1 MHLIVIHLLPLLGNV
16 LALRNERLALLQRIS
31 YEFGDIG
38 AFHFGPHMVPVL
50 NSPELIRQALVEQE
64 ANFEKTAT
72 VRALGTPVLGNGV
85 FFSEGEEHRRQ
96 RKLLAPLFQHRHVQ
110 EYAETMITCTS
121 HLQEEWADGKTL
133 NIADEM
139 TRLTLWIIGK
149 ILFGADISGEES
161 ELGEVLTYTFRH
173 FTDAVVNPLRLPQS
187 WPTPQNRRARQAI
200 ERINATLYRLIEAR
214 RQSGE
219 ERGDFL
225 SMLLHAQDEEHTT
238 SLSNRQI
245 RDEALGLFV
254 AGHETTANALTWC
267 WYLLSQHPEIY
278 ARMQAEGDR
287 VLAGRVP
294 TLADLPNLPYT
305 LQVFKET
312 LRLYPPVY
320 ASTRRAISSVRLG
333 GYRIPKGAS
342 VVIKDLDNACSWR
355 QRATIKFLYHQ
366 TPGIFQALWLLLQM
380 QVHPGCMQRLFKQAL
395 NPECAYPFEE
405 PLPIGALN
413 RRKRSRGSV
422 PSGNALTEVLGDRE
436 QRRIA
441 ILPISDRYS
450 PTWRALQMTNLRRLP
465 ITWTDEDRDHE
476 HLTGLVP
483 FEHLLHFPA
492 IVGIGDKIIGTEQEK
507 ENISRTPG
515 TMAFLF

>member
-1 MHLIVIHLLPLLGNV
+1 MTTMSSHRDTPIPCLPSVPLLGNV
-16 LALRNERLALLQRIS
+16 LALRNKRLALLQRIS
-31 YEFGDIG
+31 HEFGDIG
-38 AFHFGPHMVPVL
+38 AFHFGPRIVPVL

-72 VRALGTPVLGNGV
+72 VRALGTPILGNGV

-96 RKLLAPLFQHRHVQ
+96 RKILAPLFQHRRVQ
-110 EYAETMITCTS
+110 EYAETMITCAF
-121 HLQEEWADGKTL
+121 HLQEEWEDGKTL

-173 FTDAVVNPLRLPQS
+173 FTDAVTNPLRLPQS
-187 WPTPQNRRARQAI
+187 WPTPRNQRARQAI
-200 ERINATLYRLIEAR
+200 ERINTTLYRLIEAR
-214 RQSGE
+214 RQSSE

-278 ARMQAEGDR
+278 ARIQAEGDR
-287 VLAGRVP
+287 ILAGRVP

-333 GYRIPKGAS
+333 GYHIPKGAS
-342 VVIKDLDNACSWR
+342 VVISPYTVHR
-355 QRATIKFLYHQ
+355 RAKFFPDPERFDPERFAPEQ
-366 TPGIFQALWLLLQM
+366 EQAIPRYAYLPFGVGSHICLGMHVALLEGHLILATLAQCVRFEFVGSGPIEPEPLLTLRPKGAVLM
-380 QVHPGCMQRLFKQAL
+380 QV
-395 NPECAYPFEE
+395 
-405 PLPIGALN
+405 
-413 RRKRSRGSV
+413 RRR
-422 PSGNALTEVLGDRE
+422 
-436 QRRIA
+436 
-441 ILPISDRYS
+441 
-450 PTWRALQMTNLRRLP
+450 
-465 ITWTDEDRDHE
+465 
-476 HLTGLVP
+476 
-483 FEHLLHFPA
+483 
-492 IVGIGDKIIGTEQEK
+492 
-507 ENISRTPG
+507 
-515 TMAFLF
+515 